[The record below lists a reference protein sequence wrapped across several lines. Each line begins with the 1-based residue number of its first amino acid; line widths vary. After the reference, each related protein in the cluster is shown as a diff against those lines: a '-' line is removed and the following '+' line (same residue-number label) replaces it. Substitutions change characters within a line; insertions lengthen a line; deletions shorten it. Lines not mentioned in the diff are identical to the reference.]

1 MQKRTPTPLGSLI
14 RGAVAGVAGLAAM
27 DVLLYR
33 LYKRDGG
40 EDDFLAWEFS
50 AGTESYEQA
59 AAPAQVGKRLVEGYL
74 QTDLEPGTARSMNNA
89 VHWGTGIAWGVVH
102 GVLAGSAGNPKARY
116 GLATGA
122 LAWAGSYAM
131 LAPAGL
137 YEPIWKYPV
146 SVLANDLRAHLVF
159 GAVTGTVFRALSR
172 S

>member
-27 DVLLYR
+27 DLVLYR
-33 LYKRDGG
+33 LYKRNGG
-40 EDDFLAWEFS
+40 EDEFLAWEFS

-59 AAPAQVGKRLVEGYL
+59 AAPAKVGKRLVEGYL
-74 QTDLEPGTARSMNNA
+74 QTELEPATARSMNNA
-89 VHWGTGIAWGVVH
+89 VHWATGIAWGVNH
-102 GVLAGSAGNPKARY
+102 GVLAGSARRPKARY

-122 LAWAGSYAM
+122 LAWAASYAM

-146 SVLANDLRAHLVF
+146 SVLANDLKAHLVF